1 MAQAVPTNLIT
12 GFLGVGK
19 TTAIRHLLANKP
31 EGETWAVLVNEFG
44 EVGIDGALLRDGGA
58 RVKEVPGGCI
68 CCVAGLPMTV
78 ALNQLLGKKR
88 PDRLLIEPTGLG
100 HPAQILGTLKGP
112 FYQQVLELRAA
123 VTLVDPRKLAD
134 PRYTDNANFLDQ
146 LAVADVLVANK
157 ADLCTPGDWGRWEA
171 TVRAFEPPKAR
182 VEAVSQGAL
191 KPHWLDEPH
200 RERPL
205 QYPHAH
211 REDRLRAPQGP
222 VEEVLSLPEGESLL
236 RRENHGQGY
245 YSCGWVMTPDWAFGF
260 RDLFCWLN
268 GLSVA
273 RLKAVMITDEGV
285 FSFNGQDGVLSVTEL
300 DETPDSRIEL
310 IDLEPVDAD
319 AVQQQLEALRVE
331 A

>member
-19 TTAIRHLLANKP
+19 TTAIRHLLAHKP
-31 EGETWAVLVNEFG
+31 AGETWAVLVNEFG
-44 EVGIDGALLRDGGA
+44 EIGIDGALLRDGGA

-78 ALNQLLGKKR
+78 ALNQLLGKDR

-100 HPAQILGTLKGP
+100 HPAQILGTLTGP

-134 PRYTDNANFLDQ
+134 PRYTDNANFRDQ
-146 LAVADVLVANK
+146 LAVADVLIANK
-157 ADLCTPGDWGRWEA
+157 SDLCGPEDWKRWQEMIHS
-171 TVRAFEPPKAR
+171 FDPPKAR
-182 VEAVSQGAL
+182 VEAVNGGAL
-191 KPHWLDEPH
+191 NPAWLDEPY

-205 QYPHAH
+205 HHPHAH
-211 REDRLRAPQGP
+211 REDRLLAPRGP
-222 VEEVLSLPEGESLL
+222 VEDVLSLPAGESLL
-236 RRENHGQGY
+236 RRENRGQGH

-260 RDLFCWLN
+260 GELFNWLN
-268 GLSVA
+268 GLEVV
-273 RLKAVMITDEGV
+273 RVKAVMITDEGV
-285 FSFNGQDGVLSVTEL
+285 FSFNGQDGVISVTEL

-310 IDLEPVDAD
+310 IDVDPLDAE

>member
-1 MAQAVPTNLIT
+1 MPQAVPTNLVT

-19 TTAIRHLLANKP
+19 TTAIRHLLAHKP
-31 EGETWAVLVNEFG
+31 AGETWAVLVNEFG

-78 ALNQLLGKKR
+78 ALNQLLGKER

-100 HPAQILGTLKGP
+100 HPAQILATLTGP

-134 PRYTDNANFLDQ
+134 SRYTDNPNFRDQ

-157 ADLCTPGDWGRWEA
+157 SDLCAPQDWKRWQES
-171 TVRAFEPPKAR
+171 VDFFDPPKAR
-182 VEAVSQGAL
+182 VEAVSEGAL
-191 KPHWLDEPH
+191 ELTWLDEPH

-205 QYPHAH
+205 HHPHAH

-222 VEEVLSLPEGESLL
+222 VEQVLSLPEGEALL
-236 RRENHGQGY
+236 RRENRGQGH

-260 RDLFCWLN
+260 HDLFSWLN
-268 GLSVA
+268 GLEAA
-273 RLKAVMITDEGV
+273 RVKAVMITDEGV
-285 FSFNGQDGVLSVTEL
+285 FSFNGQDGVISVTEL

-310 IDLEPVDAD
+310 IDVAPFDAD
-319 AVQQQLEALRVE
+319 AVQRELEALRV
-331 A
+331 AA